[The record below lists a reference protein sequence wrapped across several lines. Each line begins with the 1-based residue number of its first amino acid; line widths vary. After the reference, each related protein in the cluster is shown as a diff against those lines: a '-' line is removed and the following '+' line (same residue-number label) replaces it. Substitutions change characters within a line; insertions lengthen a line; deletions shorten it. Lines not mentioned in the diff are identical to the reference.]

1 MFAPLGTGKRTTAT
15 AVDGLAHAATEDC
28 EMGNLLD
35 NRTRCLLV
43 HPGFSNNGFFN
54 YSDVARFVGAKY
66 SATPLGMLTVA
77 ALFPQHWQFRLVDE
91 NVRPLVDADLE
102 WADVVLTGGML
113 TQQECVVTTIQ
124 RGHDHGKAVVV
135 GGPDPTS
142 QPRVYNQA
150 DFLVLGEG
158 EVTIPLL
165 IEDMGRD
172 VRSGVYRSDLRAD
185 MAEAVVPRFDLVR
198 FADYMRVGVQ
208 FSRGCP
214 YNCEFCDIIERFGR
228 TPRTKSAAHMVA
240 ELQALYDLGYRG
252 HVDLVDD
259 NLIGD
264 KSKAIEMLQA
274 IGGWSRHHGYPFY
287 FSTEASINLAKED
300 ELLGLMREN
309 DFRYIFVGIE
319 SPEEDVLVEA
329 HKVQNRRVSAVD
341 AVRTLASH
349 GIIVNGGFVLGFD
362 SETEHTAGKMIDLI
376 QETGICSALVST
388 LTALPNTQLSRRL
401 AREGRLFAGGL
412 MLADGAADVDQTTG
426 GLNYATARPRAAILR
441 DQVNIFRQ
449 IYDPARYYDRIL
461 NTATHLVP
469 HRRYRPGFVRS
480 LKLAWGF
487 LRVSARA
494 GFNLRTGLLYWKTL
508 LQVLVRNPKALE
520 AAVSMAALYVHYA
533 RQSEFVIHTLEHKIA
548 RIEGCGEES
557 YNQSMLAGA
566 ALGEPVPQAG

>member
-1 MFAPLGTGKRTTAT
+1 MDDL
-15 AVDGLAHAATEDC
+15 LAK
-28 EMGNLLD
+28 
-35 NRTRCLLV
+35 RTRCLLTY
-43 HPGFSNNGFFN
+43 PGFSNNGFFN

-66 SATPLGMLTVA
+66 SAAPLGMLTVA
-77 ALFPQHWQFRLVDE
+77 ALLPQHWEFRLVDE
-91 NVRPLVDADLE
+91 NVRPLVDADFE
-102 WADVVLTGGML
+102 WADIVLTGGML
-113 TQQECVVTTIQ
+113 TQQQSVLSTIQ
-124 RGHDHGKAVVV
+124 RGHDRGKVVVV

-142 QPRVYNQA
+142 QPLVYGQA
-150 DFLVLGEG
+150 DLLVLGEG

-165 IEDMGRD
+165 IEDLGKG
-172 VRSGVYRSDLRAD
+172 VRSGLYRSDLRAD
-185 MAEAVVPRFDLVR
+185 MAEAVVPRFDLIR

-214 YNCEFCDIIERFGR
+214 YSCEFCDIIERFGR
-228 TPRTKSAAHMVA
+228 TPRTKSAAHTVA

-252 HVDLVDD
+252 HVDFVDD

-274 IGGWSRHHGYPFY
+274 IGDWSRRHGYPFY

-300 ELLGLMREN
+300 ELLRLMQQS

-329 HKVQNRRVSAVD
+329 HKMQNRHVSAVD

-362 SETEHTAGKMIDLI
+362 SETEHTAGNMIDLI

-388 LTALPNTQLSRRL
+388 LTALPKTQLSRRL

-412 MLADGAADVDQTTG
+412 MVSAGTADVDQTTG
-426 GLNYATARPRAAILR
+426 GLNYATARPRTAILR
-441 DQVNIFRQ
+441 DQVSIFRQ
-449 IYDPARYYDRIL
+449 IYHPARYYDRIL

-469 HRRYRPGFVRS
+469 HRRYRPGFVQS

-487 LRVSARA
+487 LRVSAKA
-494 GFNLRTGLLYWKTL
+494 GLNLRTGPLYWKTL
-508 LQVLVRNPKALE
+508 LRVLVTNPSALE
-520 AAVSMAALYVHYA
+520 AVVSMAALYVHYA
-533 RQSEFVIHTLEHKIA
+533 RQSEFVIHTLEHRIA
-548 RIEGCGEES
+548 EIERCGEES
-557 YNQSMLAGA
+557 YNQSMMGTPMI
-566 ALGEPVPQAG
+566 GEPVVQLA